1 MLKRIRRLFGREGS
15 AVAAPDPPPPDPP
28 PPDPAPPDPP
38 PPDPPPPYCI
48 EHDGRVVAALGAEG
62 LEFSRRLEAVQRV
75 EPDGFY
81 EAFDALAL
89 ATPNESQ
96 REYGLMHR
104 RRFYELVNLAAEI
117 VAGLEAPVMLDIGL
131 TEYVRLYKMFI
142 PGLSL
147 HTLEQPNYFNPAGLG
162 VDQPHEADLTRRA
175 SRDAA
180 SIPKGT
186 FDLIIFAEVL
196 EHLFVNPVEVLEWL
210 LALLKPSGRL
220 LITTPNMFS
229 KIAWPAFLNYDNP
242 LAPFPNEEFRTLGQA
257 HLREYSHIELLRF
270 VEQAGGKSKAL
281 FFSACWDDD
290 ETLAPID
297 RHNMILLAAP
307 REAPR
312 AAP

>member
-1 MLKRIRRLFGREGS
+1 MKRLFRRNGS
-15 AVAAPDPPPPDPP
+15 AVAAPNSPPS
-28 PPDPAPPDPP
+28 
-38 PPDPPPPYCI
+38 YCI
-48 EHDGRVVAALGAEG
+48 EHDSRVVAALGAEG

-75 EPDGFY
+75 EPDRFY
-81 EAFDALAL
+81 ETFDALVGSMAS
-89 ATPNESQ
+89 ESQ
-96 REYGLMHR
+96 REYGLLHR

-131 TEYVRLYKMFI
+131 SEYVRLYKMFI
-142 PGLSL
+142 PGLIL

-162 VDQPHEADLTRRA
+162 IDQPHEADLTLRA

-196 EHLFVNPVEVLEWL
+196 EHLFANPVEVLEWL
-210 LALLKPSGRL
+210 LSLLKPSGRL

-242 LAPFPNEEFRTLGQA
+242 LAPFPKEEFRTLGQA

-270 VEQAGGKSKAL
+270 VEHAGGKSKAL
-281 FFSACWDDD
+281 FFSACWDED

-297 RHNMILLAAP
+297 RHNMILVAATSAAP
-307 REAPR
+307 FSP
-312 AAP
+312 P